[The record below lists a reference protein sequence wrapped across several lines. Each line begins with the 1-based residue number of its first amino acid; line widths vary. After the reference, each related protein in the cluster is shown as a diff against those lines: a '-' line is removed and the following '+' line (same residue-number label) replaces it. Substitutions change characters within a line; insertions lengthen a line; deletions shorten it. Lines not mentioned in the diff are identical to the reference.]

1 MDTLKATQ
9 VLDKY
14 TKKHKLLRGN
24 WFDVR
29 YYEPNIRP
37 SEVVI

>member
-1 MDTLKATQ
+1 MDTLRATQ

-24 WFDVR
+24 WFDID
-29 YYEPNIRP
+29 YHTA
-37 SEVVI
+37 EVVI